1 MSPLFRSTELHFP
14 ACAQA
19 PHQLSLD
26 SLQILMRML
35 GQTPID
41 QVQLHCHP
49 DTHKWNRSL

>member
-49 DTHKWNRSL
+49 ATHKWNRSL